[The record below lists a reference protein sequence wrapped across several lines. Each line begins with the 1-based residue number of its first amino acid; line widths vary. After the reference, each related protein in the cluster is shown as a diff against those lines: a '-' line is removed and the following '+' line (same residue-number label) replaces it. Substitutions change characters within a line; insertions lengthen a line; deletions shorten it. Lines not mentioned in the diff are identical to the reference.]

1 VARHVLIAGVALAL
15 VLAGCSSA
23 SIEEPA
29 SCGELRSAWED
40 AGGPVAN
47 YSVQVRTVE
56 RVTELGGNGETGPEE
71 RATCAG
77 LFDDA
82 YAAANCTAPDVRPE
96 YRYCAEG

>member
-1 VARHVLIAGVALAL
+1 MARHVLIAGVALTL

-23 SIEEPA
+23 SIEETA

-56 RVTELGGNGETGPEE
+56 RVTELGGNGETGQEE

-82 YAAANCTAPDVRPE
+82 YAAANCTAPDLHPE
-96 YRYCAEG
+96 HRYCP

>member
-1 VARHVLIAGVALAL
+1 VARHALITGVALAL

-29 SCGELRSAWED
+29 SCGELRTAWED
-40 AGGPVAN
+40 AGGPIAN

-56 RVTELGGNGETGPEE
+56 RVTELGGSNDAGHGE
-71 RATCAG
+71 RAACAG

-82 YAAANCTAPDVRPE
+82 LTAANCTAPDVRPE
-96 YRYCAEG
+96 FRTCTEG